1 MELRPEAANPDGHPF
16 AGPAVAGR
24 IEPEIWP
31 PPTSP
36 SDVGREPDPLPP
48 RAERVGE
55 ELFFSRPV
63 IGYRSWGIDNDAL
76 VSEEAGGWRW
86 RPGVNVAQCPLGLDH
101 DAPAADCICGFAA
114 THDSRDISA
123 TLADRLG
130 LVAAHGRIMIHHNG
144 FRAEEMVPLALAI
157 DLHEGRPLFGET
169 DSGASTHERQWRE
182 EQRRRL
188 QRLSQ
193 RYSIPL
199 VYDTALERHTAA
211 HGQLIHYADLPDL
224 PAEPAERP
232 GPLKRLFGRLPATG

>member
-1 MELRPEAANPDGHPF
+1 MELRLEAANPDGHPF

-24 IEPEIWP
+24 IEPEVWP

-63 IGYRSWGIDNDAL
+63 IGYRSWGIENDGL
-76 VSEEAGGWRW
+76 VSTEVGGWRW
-86 RPGVNVAQCPLGLDH
+86 HPGVNVAQCPLGLEH

-114 THDSRDISA
+114 THDPRHIGTFMS
-123 TLADRLG
+123 RLG
-130 LVAAHGRIMIHHNG
+130 LVAARGRVMVHHHG
-144 FRAEEMVPLALAI
+144 FRAEEMVPLALVI
-157 DLHEGRPLFGET
+157 REHEGQPMT
-169 DSGASTHERQWRE
+169 DGPTRDRQAHEE
-182 EQRRRL
+182 HRRRL

-199 VYDTALERHTAA
+199 SDEYTLDWYIAL
-211 HGQLIHYADLPDL
+211 HGQLIHYADLPDV
-224 PAEPAERP
+224 PAEPVERP
-232 GPLKRLFGRLPATG
+232 GRLKRLFGRLPATG